1 MASIN
6 LGRVVGDSA
15 YEVAVSQGY
24 TGTESEWL
32 ASLQGQEGF
41 SPIATVARTASD
53 DGAIITITDNTGTTS
68 AIVYDGAATAS
79 VSWDN
84 VNNKPFNTVGSGLTV
99 SDNVLSAD
107 GVSTWSE
114 IQNKPFD
121 AVADQAGLMVD
132 NGELMVDSSIA
143 LKSELYTDADTANYI
158 YDTFGMSYSDNSVY
172 IESERVE
179 IQEGVS
185 VYTVPEG
192 LDPFSNAY
200 DLTVW
205 LHGEDDDPTIVLT
218 ITPQDWEGDYYEGEY
233 NGETWSIQLGGKDG
247 AVVTIPA
254 TEFENEGIVDFNLSQ
269 TVRDV
274 TMSPLNSNYINDDIA
289 RTSQLPTPDGVTI
302 TASNGVWSA
311 TFSEADPVFS
321 ASPAATITASD
332 ISNWNALQGVPTFT
346 ASDDGKVLA
355 VTTSGTALGWTT
367 VSGGGVTVGSWEQDC
382 FVVSDS
388 ITTVSNWDG
397 WASEL
402 ANGHIYEYVLYS
414 EIDNAYNYLYQY
426 HGYEKESNDRYH
438 YRTIMGNSK
447 QYDITIYINKST
459 QQIMSVERTQLL
471 TIPNIL
477 NNDTNKVL
485 TVSNAST
492 KTMSW
497 KSVSL
502 VPDVTNNGYILTTS
516 NYTPVWAAPPAG
528 LPTTSTASEGDV
540 LTVDRDGEPYW
551 AAPVA
556 PAVTISGGVGI
567 DVDSRDNTI
576 SIGEIESVETVTDV
590 SMDTHQFWPPNEIPE
605 ELGFHSEH
613 AEWTDTGEV
622 DENEDPIYEWQNTDT
637 HEITVTAEGVNLSQ
651 DFPQTNEHYG
661 HTTDA
666 QGIYFNHIWEEMDEQ
681 EQSTEIQKDY
691 EWSPY
696 NIDLYDTETG
706 HTMRLTISNGQIAL
720 EDLDE
725 SL

>member
-1 MASIN
+1 
-6 LGRVVGDSA
+6 
-15 YEVAVSQGY
+15 
-24 TGTESEWL
+24 
-32 ASLQGQEGF
+32 
-41 SPIATVARTASD
+41 
-53 DGAIITITDNTGTTS
+53 
-68 AIVYDGAATAS
+68 
-79 VSWDN
+79 
-84 VNNKPFNTVGSGLTV
+84 
-99 SDNVLSAD
+99 
-107 GVSTWSE
+107 
-114 IQNKPFD
+114 
-121 AVADQAGLMVD
+121 
-132 NGELMVDSSIA
+132 
-143 LKSELYTDADTANYI
+143 
-158 YDTFGMSYSDNSVY
+158 
-172 IESERVE
+172 
-179 IQEGVS
+179 
-185 VYTVPEG
+185 
-192 LDPFSNAY
+192 
-200 DLTVW
+200 
-205 LHGEDDDPTIVLT
+205 
-218 ITPQDWEGDYYEGEY
+218 
-233 NGETWSIQLGGKDG
+233 
-247 AVVTIPA
+247 
-254 TEFENEGIVDFNLSQ
+254 
-269 TVRDV
+269 
-274 TMSPLNSNYINDDIA
+274 
-289 RTSQLPTPDGVTI
+289 
-302 TASNGVWSA
+302 
-311 TFSEADPVFS
+311 
-321 ASPAATITASD
+321 
-332 ISNWNALQGVPTFT
+332 
-346 ASDDGKVLA
+346 
-355 VTTSGTALGWTT
+355 
-367 VSGGGVTVGSWEQDC
+367 
-382 FVVSDS
+382 
-388 ITTVSNWDG
+388 
-397 WASEL
+397 
-402 ANGHIYEYVLYS
+402 
-414 EIDNAYNYLYQY
+414 
-426 HGYEKESNDRYH
+426 
-438 YRTIMGNSK
+438 
-447 QYDITIYINKST
+447 
-459 QQIMSVERTQLL
+459 MSVERTQLL